1 MTHQPGDPPDR
12 IVVGVDPGLASVGW
26 GVVRESRGSLV
37 RLDHGCIVTAAGSPT
52 AERLDLIYRG
62 IRGILAAWKPHSGGV
77 ESLFFFRNVSS
88 ALPVAEARG
97 VIRLAFEHEGVPLD
111 EFTPNDIKKSVTG
124 SARADK
130 VQVQEMVRV
139 LLGLAEVPRPDH
151 AADALAA
158 AICRLH
164 HETPAAAA
172 AALAAPASAAKRKGP
187 PARRGSSAGGR

>member
-1 MTHQPGDPPDR
+1 MTLPPGKPPAGDPTER

-26 GVVRESRGSLV
+26 GVVRESRGAIA
-37 RLDHGCIVTAAGSPT
+37 RLDHGCIVTRADLPT

-62 IRGILAAWKPHSGGV
+62 IRELLAAWKPQSGGT
-77 ESLFFFRNVSS
+77 ETLFFFRNVSS

-97 VIRLAFEHEGVPLD
+97 VIRLAFAHEGVPLA

-130 VQVQEMVRV
+130 AQVQEMVRI
-139 LLGLAEVPRPDH
+139 LLGLSDLPKPDH

-164 HETPAAAA
+164 HISPAES
-172 AALAAPASAAKRKGP
+172 PFP
-187 PARRGSSAGGR
+187 PARGR